1 MKNTILTGLTALL
14 SYSITVAQAI
24 HSPITFYYP
33 SSGSYSKNF
42 QDAFSLLSNVAA
54 SANFQNFQVG
64 VYGEKKFMLA
74 ETSQYSAVISAPV
87 YSGSF
92 SLETDYF
99 GFSDYAESQIGLG
112 YALPVSPQIDVG
124 VKFNYYQVRIPAY
137 HNASAVNFEL
147 GALLH
152 INEQLHAGVSVYN
165 PMNSP
170 LGKNT
175 GERIASVYKTGIGY
189 EWSSSFFTQLEI
201 LKEKN
206 KDADVHLAIQYKP
219 LEQFFGRAGIYTESS
234 VTYFGLGYLYHRL
247 RMDICISL
255 HQQLGLSPGLLLFY
269 QFTRR
274 SGK

>member
-1 MKNTILTGLTALL
+1 MKNTIVTGLTVLL
-14 SYSITVAQAI
+14 CPSISIAQAI
-24 HSPITFYYP
+24 HSPIAPYYP

-54 SANFQNFQVG
+54 SAKFEDFQAG
-64 VYGEKKFMLA
+64 VYGERKFMLA
-74 ETSQYSAVISAPV
+74 ETSLYTAVISAPV

-99 GFSDYAESQIGLG
+99 GFSAYAESQIGLG
-112 YALPVSPQIDVG
+112 YALSLSPQIDVG
-124 VKFNYYQVRIPAY
+124 VKFNHYQVRIPAY
-137 HNASAVNFEL
+137 QHASAVNFEL

-152 INEQLHAGVSVYN
+152 INEQLHTGVSIYN
-165 PMNSP
+165 PLNSP

-201 LKEKN
+201 LKERGT
-206 KDADVHLAIQYKP
+206 DADVHLAIQYKP

-234 VTYFGLGYLYHRL
+234 LSYFGVGFLYHRL
-247 RMDICISL
+247 RMDISVSL
-255 HQQLGLSPGLLLFY
+255 HQQLGVSPGLLLFY
-269 QFTRR
+269 QWGGK